1 MVKRVP
7 LEELKARM
15 ERFRTMMNQ
24 YNPEWKMAV
33 IFSKINIYYFTGTM
47 PEGMLLIPRE
57 DEAVLWVR
65 RSFERAKDES
75 LFPEIRPM
83 NSYRD
88 AVGSYQNLPD
98 TVYLETEFVPIAMFQ
113 RFQKYFPF
121 KM

>member
-57 DEAVLWVR
+57 DEA
-65 RSFERAKDES
+65 
-75 LFPEIRPM
+75 
-83 NSYRD
+83 YC
-88 AVGSYQNLPD
+88 GSQ
-98 TVYLETEFVPIAMFQ
+98 EF
-113 RFQKYFPF
+113 
-121 KM
+121 